1 MLRCGRSTL
10 TRRRADPR
18 LPSRREGRNTQ
29 RSSSQRLDRP
39 RSFRDDIQRNPS
51 EQRPFSALGSAGGA
65 GLLGHKW
72 KVIWRISSLSGICAR
87 ACFPRIAPATWA
99 NEVPLETV
107 ANRSVR
113 WRVDQTWT
121 RHARSRGQR
130 RSASRTLAGKETPTG
145 CPRQASP
152 AWQSPCLGGALAG
165 SGPETSPYVGAVPGH
180 RHGYPSAL
188 RVETTRTITG
198 LVPSGRGRLRRS
210 GPPRPGP
217 DRPTGHGKA
226 DQAWRR
232 DHLLLQSVGSRAA
245 STQRSQGC
253 RRFSLL
259 EVSQS

>member
-1 MLRCGRSTL
+1 MPCGTGPPWGVRPAPL
-10 TRRRADPR
+10 TDTSLPTERAASGADPC
-18 LPSRREGRNTQ
+18 SN
-29 RSSSQRLDRP
+29 RSAGVT
-39 RSFRDDIQRNPS
+39 QRNPS
-51 EQRPFSALGSAGGA
+51 EQRTFSALGSAGGA
-65 GLLGHKW
+65 GLWGHKW

-87 ACFPRIAPATWA
+87 ACFPRIAHATWA